1 MGARGSSALKVGVV
15 ILVAL
20 VLLVTGI
27 LLIGEQNQLFARK
40 NDYFIQFADVG
51 GLNTGSPV
59 QLNGVDVGSVM
70 SVKLPED
77 PEAADIRVEISIDRR
92 YAARVRA
99 DSQAA
104 IKTLGLLGDKYVEI
118 SSGSPEE
125 EPIPDGGQIPTAATT
140 SIDELLAG
148 GENMMDNVIAIS
160 FSLRNILARM
170 EAGEGILGR
179 LTTDNQ
185 ESTDFL
191 TSIQQILDSVET
203 IADQIENGDGPLPRL
218 LNDEQLGNR
227 MASSIER
234 LDRVMENV
242 EEGDGALPAL
252 LNDAETAD
260 QVREA
265 IANLNQASKDL
276 SRFISEVESSD
287 GLLQRMLTDEE
298 YGEEVSGQ
306 VRDLVERI
314 DKVTRQVTEGD
325 GTVAQ
330 LLEDP
335 EVYQALK
342 DILVGI
348 NDSRILRWLIQNR
361 QKKGIELRYEEG
373 VGEGEVAPVPP
384 RSEFPSEP
392 PAGEGDE
399 AGSAAPGGGAAPGGL
414 GAGR

>member
-1 MGARGSSALKVGVV
+1 MPRRGAGSALRVGLL
-15 ILVAL
+15 ILLAL
-20 VLLVTGI
+20 TLLATGI
-27 LLIGEQNQLFARK
+27 LLIGEQNQLFTRK
-40 NDYFIQFADVG
+40 NGYFIQFADVG

-59 QLNGVDVGSVM
+59 QLNGVDVGSV
-70 SVKLPED
+70 VAVELPVE
-77 PEAADIRVEISIDRR
+77 PEAAKIRVDITIDRR
-92 YAARVRA
+92 YAARVRE
-99 DSQAA
+99 DSQAS

-118 SSGSPEE
+118 SSGSPERA
-125 EPIPDGGQIPTAATT
+125 PIPDGGEIPTAATT
-140 SIDELLAG
+140 SIDELLAT
-148 GENMMDNVIAIS
+148 GENLMDNVIAIS

-185 ESTDFL
+185 ESTDL
-191 TSIQQILDSVET
+191 MASIQQILDSVET

-218 LNDEQLGNR
+218 LNDEDLGNR

-234 LDRVMENV
+234 LDRVMANV
-242 EEGDGALPAL
+242 EEGEGALPAL
-252 LNDAETAD
+252 INDAETAA
-260 QVREA
+260 QVKET
-265 IANLNQASKDL
+265 IANLDQASKDL
-276 SRFISEVESSD
+276 SRFISEVESSN

-314 DKVTRQVTEGD
+314 DRVTRDLTEGD
-325 GTVAQ
+325 GTVAR
-330 LLEDP
+330 LIEDP

-373 VGEGEVAPVPP
+373 VESGEVEPVPP
-384 RSEFPSEP
+384 KSDFPGEP
-392 PAGEGDE
+392 
-399 AGSAAPGGGAAPGGL
+399 PGGGGG
-414 GAGR
+414 R